1 MTDLENNEREES
13 LDLSWVEEEEKY
25 LDPKNYEMCQLESI
39 PVWYVYVS
47 SKMVVEK
54 REIETVKLDVSDNL
68 YSVLD
73 KDVLLQL
80 VQSHKHN
87 HKYKLMDIQL
97 FHLPLNNENVQAF
110 SSQTFSSQTSF
121 SSQTNPTLTANTYLK
136 PINVLNNVSIE
147 PTIRLLHEISAIY
160 IFYKECEQE
169 NIVQI
174 KSILKSS
181 GGNGGITKKVR
192 ILCDNTEL
200 VSVPKQVVMRRKLTR
215 KKR

>member
-1 MTDLENNEREES
+1 MTDLENNEREEL

-25 LDPKNYEMCQLESI
+25 LDSKNYEMCQLESI

-110 SSQTFSSQTSF
+110 SSQT
-121 SSQTNPTLTANTYLK
+121 NPTLTANTYLK

-169 NIVQI
+169 NIFQI

>member
-25 LDPKNYEMCQLESI
+25 LDSRNYEVYKLESI
-39 PVWYVYVS
+39 SVWYVYVS

-54 REIETVKLDVSDNL
+54 REIETVKLDVSNDV

-73 KDVLLQL
+73 KDILLHL
-80 VQSHKHN
+80 IQSHKQ

-97 FHLPLNNENVQAF
+97 FHLPLNNENVQ
-110 SSQTFSSQTSF
+110 SF

-136 PINVLNNVSIE
+136 PVNVLTNVSIE

-160 IFYKECEQE
+160 IFYKECEPE
-169 NIVQI
+169 NLVQI

-192 ILCDNTEL
+192 ILCDDNNTDTEL
-200 VSVPKQVVMRRKLTR
+200 VSVTKPATVVRRKLTR

>member
-1 MTDLENNEREES
+1 MTDLENNEREEL

-25 LDPKNYEMCQLESI
+25 LDSKNYEMCQLESI

-110 SSQTFSSQTSF
+110 SSQT
-121 SSQTNPTLTANTYLK
+121 NPTLTANTYLK

-192 ILCDNTEL
+192 ILCDNTDL

>member
-25 LDPKNYEMCQLESI
+25 LDPKNYEVYKLESI
-39 PVWYVYVS
+39 SVWYVYVS

-54 REIETVKLDVSDNL
+54 REIETVKLDVSNNV

-73 KDVLLQL
+73 KDVLLHL
-80 VQSHKHN
+80 IQSHKQ
-87 HKYKLMDIQL
+87 HKHKLMDIQL
-97 FHLPLNNENVQAF
+97 FHLPLNNENVQ
-110 SSQTFSSQTSF
+110 SF
-121 SSQTNPTLTANTYLK
+121 SSQTIQTQTANAYLK
-136 PINVLNNVSIE
+136 SINVLTNVSIE

-160 IFYKECEQE
+160 IFYKECEPE
-169 NIVQI
+169 NLVQI

-181 GGNGGITKKVR
+181 GGNAGITKKVR
-192 ILCDNTEL
+192 ILCDDNNTDTEL
-200 VSVPKQVVMRRKLTR
+200 VSVAKPAVVRRKLTR